1 MGLGRVKTP
10 VHEVDGKRGPV
21 RSQAAIAAISGL
33 VPTMFMTRRVGGL
46 PLGHYGRDEGDG
58 NFNSAVHLGSPYRA
72 QCHRSR
78 NRSHMRR
85 TPTTRTS
92 YCKGTFI
99 MAGCRTSPSNS
110 SRNSNSGQLPSTTL
124 TNGRSAQRHSA
135 WAGNPCAGNGVIRA
149 LALTDL
155 GSERRDGRFREVSRP
170 NHASCRSAACYD
182 GGWPRSG
189 IK

>member
-10 VHEVDGKRGPV
+10 VHEDDGKRGPV

-92 YCKGTFI
+92 FAKAHSSWLVAGRVHPIVRGTAI
-99 MAGCRTSPSNS
+99 P
-110 SRNSNSGQLPSTTL
+110 
-124 TNGRSAQRHSA
+124 
-135 WAGNPCAGNGVIRA
+135 GNYRQ
-149 LALTDL
+149 
-155 GSERRDGRFREVSRP
+155 
-170 NHASCRSAACYD
+170 
-182 GGWPRSG
+182 PR
-189 IK
+189 